1 MLITDKEYNN
11 SIINM
16 LTKTKLSYETIIH
29 NKVYKSDIIFAI
41 PQGIKCYAYFNYY
54 DRKPCCALIDI
65 INNKFVNIRIEH
77 VFFDKE
83 LAMGT
88 LLYGTYFKDNFFA
101 IENIYNYKGYDCYNQ
116 TWQDKL
122 IILKTILKSDLLP
135 NSYNNFIIFK
145 LPYLH
150 NNINIMSNKIKH
162 NECGYI
168 VDKVVFMLFKNYN
181 KHLALQVD
189 ILTKLHHNHI
199 KDSTNNFTN
208 VNNTNNT
215 NNTNNVYNINNR
227 NNSKNNGIF
236 YVKAQIENDL
246 YDLYCLNTNNEL
258 ILYDIASVPNYNT
271 SVLLN
276 KLFRNIKENANLDTL
291 EESDDEEDF
300 QNENIDRYVDINKK
314 YKMLCEYNYKFK
326 KWSPVKLVD
335 DKTPLFV
342 KK

>member
-41 PQGIKCYAYFNYY
+41 PLGIKCYAYFNYY
-54 DRKPCCALIDI
+54 DAKPCCTLIDV
-65 INNKFVNIRIEH
+65 INNKFVNIRIKH

-88 LLYGTYFKDNFFA
+88 LLYGTYFKDKFFA
-101 IENIYNYKGYDCYNQ
+101 IENIYNYKGYDYYNKN
-116 TWQDKL
+116 WQDKL
-122 IILKTILKSDLLP
+122 IILKIILKDELLP
-135 NSYNNFIIFK
+135 NYYNNFIIFK

-150 NNINIMSNKIKH
+150 QNINIMSNKIKH
-162 NECGYI
+162 NECGYM

-181 KHLALQVD
+181 KHLSLQVD
-189 ILTKLHHNHI
+189 ILTKLHHNNI
-199 KDSTNNFTN
+199 KESTNNFHN
-208 VNNTNNT
+208 PN
-215 NNTNNVYNINNR
+215 NNVKNNV
-227 NNSKNNGIF
+227 KNNGIF
-236 YVKAQIENDL
+236 YVKAQIDNDVYNL
-246 YDLYCLNTNNEL
+246 FCLNTNNEL
-258 ILYDIASVPNYNT
+258 ILYDIAAVPTYDT